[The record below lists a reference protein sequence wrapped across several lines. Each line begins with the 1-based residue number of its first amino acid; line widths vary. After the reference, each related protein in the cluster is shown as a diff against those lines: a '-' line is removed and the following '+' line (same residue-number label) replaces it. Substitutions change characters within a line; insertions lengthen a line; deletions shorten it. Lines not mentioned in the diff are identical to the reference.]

1 MEGCPNC
8 GEDTSYI
15 CTTYMIFLWK
25 KPKGEV
31 DSMILGEDISEEL
44 GIKLDSEYL
53 SHVIRDLQ
61 LKIQTTDTFS
71 RKIINNTQVLLVKI
85 ENMCK
90 YAIKIVN
97 MKKKNYVRLLK
108 MSQEVLVTKERE
120 EIDREM
126 QTSVWKRFP
135 TLESKDIDVFYKFN
149 FLQEYKNISK
159 INLLDTDNAKYQL
172 EKEHNIFLEA
182 HSHAVTSLVITAEN
196 KYLISGDETGEIRVW
211 NLQSMRQE
219 GVLRGHNATVRTL
232 AVSRENKYI
241 FSGSSDRTI
250 RIWSFQEKLLKLIIY
265 DYYNGVS
272 SLIITNDN
280 THIFS
285 CSPDEHMKMWHLQDD
300 WSVVTF
306 KCYEYS
312 VRALAISSDDKY
324 LISGGNDENIR
335 VWSLND
341 NSEVAVLRTRSD
353 ATAVAITSDNKYI
366 ISGERF
372 GYITLWNFQT
382 KKAEDV
388 MYHLKIEF

>member
-120 EIDREM
+120 EIEREL
-126 QTSVWKRFP
+126 QTSVSKRSP
-135 TLESKDIDVFYKFN
+135 TLESKDIDGFYKFN
-149 FLQEYKNISK
+149 FLQEYKNISQ
-159 INLLDTDNAKYQL
+159 INLVDTENAKYQL

-196 KYLISGDETGEIRVW
+196 KYLISGDEIGEIRVW
-211 NLQSMRQE
+211 SLHLCN
-219 GVLRGHNATVRTL
+219 
-232 AVSRENKYI
+232 NKGCCVGI
-241 FSGSSDRTI
+241 MI
-250 RIWSFQEKLLKLIIY
+250 L
-265 DYYNGVS
+265 
-272 SLIITNDN
+272 
-280 THIFS
+280 
-285 CSPDEHMKMWHLQDD
+285 
-300 WSVVTF
+300 
-306 KCYEYS
+306 
-312 VRALAISSDDKY
+312 
-324 LISGGNDENIR
+324 
-335 VWSLND
+335 
-341 NSEVAVLRTRSD
+341 
-353 ATAVAITSDNKYI
+353 
-366 ISGERF
+366 
-372 GYITLWNFQT
+372 
-382 KKAEDV
+382 
-388 MYHLKIEF
+388 